1 MSIDVFEEIKDLVT
15 EAQNEKTKNIDAASV
30 EEILYLINEED
41 NSVPSVVAKEIPYIA
56 QAVDILVEAFKN
68 GGRLFYTGAGTSGR
82 LGVLDAAECPPTFGT
97 TPEMIQGI
105 IAGGI
110 DALTIA
116 VEGAEDNFEIGN
128 NDLRNAGFTSADVV
142 CAIAA
147 SKRTP
152 YVLGAIDY
160 ANSIGAKSIFIT
172 CNPRIDIDTAVTV
185 AICPVVGPEVIVGST
200 RMKAGTATKLVLNM
214 LTTASMIRLGK
225 TYGNMMV
232 DLKMTSKKLEARA
245 KKTVMMVTGL
255 SYNESAQILVEADGH
270 VKAALVMAL
279 AGVSLNEA
287 KERLRKADGFIR
299 TALG

>member
-1 MSIDVFEEIKDLVT
+1 M
-15 EAQNEKTKNIDAASV
+15 
-30 EEILYLINEED
+30 
-41 NSVPSVVAKEIPYIA
+41 
-56 QAVDILVEAFKN
+56 
-68 GGRLFYTGAGTSGR
+68 
-82 LGVLDAAECPPTFGT
+82 
-97 TPEMIQGI
+97 
-105 IAGGI
+105 
-110 DALTIA
+110 
-116 VEGAEDNFEIGN
+116 
-128 NDLRNAGFTSADVV
+128 
-142 CAIAA
+142 
-147 SKRTP
+147 
-152 YVLGAIDY
+152 
-160 ANSIGAKSIFIT
+160 
-172 CNPRIDIDTAVTV
+172 
-185 AICPVVGPEVIVGST
+185 GST

-232 DLKMTSKKLEARA
+232 DLKMTSKKLEERA